1 MIKDFIIKE
10 LKSISVLAP
19 SSYSFFKV
27 SSDDNLDI
35 NSQIA
40 RFFEDEGLEFFMFY
54 DLERGF
60 YCDIH
65 YTLPSG
71 NLVNHSCEG
80 YDDFK
85 KSLGIG
91 LSECFKVLDKKY
103 APTENMSTFLDAV
116 TIGAIK
122 RDKQKKFFKSEL
134 GKRMVAKKKNKKD
147 EE

>member
-85 KSLGIG
+85 KCLGIG

-103 APTENMSTFLDAV
+103 APSEDMSTFLDAV

-134 GKRMVAKKKNKKD
+134 GKRMVAKKKKKKD

>member
-35 NSQIA
+35 NTQIA

-65 YTLPSG
+65 YNLPSG
-71 NLVNHSCEG
+71 NLLNHTCQG

-85 KSLGIG
+85 KCLGIG

-103 APTENMSTFLDAV
+103 APTEDMSTFLDAV

-134 GKRMVAKKKNKKD
+134 GKRMVAKKKKKND

>member
-35 NSQIA
+35 NTQIA

-85 KSLGIG
+85 KCLGIG

-103 APTENMSTFLDAV
+103 APTEDMSTFLDAV

-134 GKRMVAKKKNKKD
+134 GKRMVAKKKNKNN